1 MTDAMQYEIS
11 GLCLDWWNFVFQ
23 I

>member
-11 GLCLDWWNFVFQ
+11 WLCLDWWNFVFQ